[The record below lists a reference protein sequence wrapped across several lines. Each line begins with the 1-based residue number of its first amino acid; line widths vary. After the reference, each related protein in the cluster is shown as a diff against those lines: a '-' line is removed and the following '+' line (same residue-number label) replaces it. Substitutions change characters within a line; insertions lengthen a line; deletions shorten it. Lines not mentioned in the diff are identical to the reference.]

1 MSKALSKTIFL
12 CSDCGHDFLKWHGK
26 CPNCKEWGT
35 LKEFNTHS
43 NSSRLSSTRDTLDA
57 LPLIDF
63 LGNSQSAKTP
73 TGIVEFDRVLGGGV
87 FLGSMILLGGNP
99 GIGKSTL
106 ALQIAGSL
114 EGLALYVSAEES
126 PEQIGSRG
134 KRLGIKSKN
143 VSIISENRWELIEK
157 QVEELKP
164 SYIIIDSIQTIYTE
178 FNDALPGAI
187 TQVRECGQKL
197 LDLCKSSDIS
207 VIIIAHVTKEGVIAG
222 PRMLEHMVD
231 TVLFLEGD
239 PRNDYRMLRSY
250 KNRFGA
256 TNEVGIFEM
265 AGNGLKSVENPSKIF
280 LSERQINA
288 SGSTIFPSMEGTR
301 PILVEVQALVSNTN
315 FSTPQRNVNGFDRTR
330 LSMLIAILEK
340 RLNISVSGN
349 DIFVN
354 VVGGMNINE
363 PAADMAVIAA
373 IASSNKNISINA
385 ETILLGEI
393 GLSGELRSINGI
405 QNRLKESNRLGFKQA
420 IVPKRGA
427 KSIEGM
433 KEIVCK
439 SVTEAFE
446 VIF

>member
-1 MSKALSKTIFL
+1 M
-12 CSDCGHDFLKWHGK
+12 
-26 CPNCKEWGT
+26 
-35 LKEFNTHS
+35 
-43 NSSRLSSTRDTLDA
+43 
-57 LPLIDF
+57 
-63 LGNSQSAKTP
+63 
-73 TGIVEFDRVLGGGV
+73 
-87 FLGSMILLGGNP
+87 
-99 GIGKSTL
+99 
-106 ALQIAGSL
+106 
-114 EGLALYVSAEES
+114 
-126 PEQIGSRG
+126 
-134 KRLGIKSKN
+134 
-143 VSIISENRWELIEK
+143 
-157 QVEELKP
+157 EELKP

-231 TVLFLEGD
+231 AVLFLEGD
-239 PRNDYRMLRSY
+239 PRDDYRMHRSY

-265 AGNGLKSVENPSKIF
+265 SGNGLKSVENPSKIF

-315 FSTPQRNVNGFDRTR
+315 FSTPQRNVNGFDRSR

-420 IVPKRGA
+420 IVPKRGE

>member
-1 MSKALSKTIFL
+1 M
-12 CSDCGHDFLKWHGK
+12 
-26 CPNCKEWGT
+26 
-35 LKEFNTHS
+35 
-43 NSSRLSSTRDTLDA
+43 
-57 LPLIDF
+57 
-63 LGNSQSAKTP
+63 
-73 TGIVEFDRVLGGGV
+73 
-87 FLGSMILLGGNP
+87 
-99 GIGKSTL
+99 
-106 ALQIAGSL
+106 
-114 EGLALYVSAEES
+114 
-126 PEQIGSRG
+126 
-134 KRLGIKSKN
+134 
-143 VSIISENRWELIEK
+143 
-157 QVEELKP
+157 EELKP

-315 FSTPQRNVNGFDRTR
+315 FSTPQRNVNGFDRSR